1 MHAILITILALT
13 IPLAAYS
20 VMGFFST
27 RNRFDVANQTVIVTG
42 GSQGLGLSLAKV
54 LAAKGAHVVIV
65 AQTVSK
71 LERALETVRNS
82 ARDRNIQK
90 FQYLSYD
97 LRSPE
102 SAPEILRKVT
112 DWNDGNPPDVVLNC
126 AGHCIPGFYASSSV
140 ETLRDQMETVY
151 WSSAYMS
158 HAALQAW
165 TKPVSKD
172 VQQRY
177 HEKPRHLIFTSS
189 VLAFLSVAG
198 YAPYNPAKAAMRAL
212 ADTLNQEVQIYN
224 GSRLH
229 AEPGPAAEIKIH
241 AVYPM
246 GILSPGFEN
255 EQKLKPA
262 LTQKLEEDDKP
273 QEPDDL
279 AKIIVSELEAGKYAI
294 TASFIGNV
302 MRGWA
307 TAGSQRVGISDY
319 FWNWLGS
326 IIVLFIVPDHLNK
339 CWKWGKEKG
348 LKGST
353 LR

>member
-20 VMGFFST
+20 VMGFFSA

-65 AQTVSK
+65 AQTVPK
-71 LERALETVRNS
+71 LEKALETVRNS

-177 HEKPRHLIFTSS
+177 HGKPRHLIFTSS

-348 LKGST
+348 LKGMT
-353 LR
+353 